1 MGNKYR
7 IEYRQYK
14 DKCCYEYQTSSLIAA
29 LVKLI
34 VVITKYELVDFM
46 YRR

>member
-14 DKCCYEYQTSSLIAA
+14 DKYCYEYQTSSLITA